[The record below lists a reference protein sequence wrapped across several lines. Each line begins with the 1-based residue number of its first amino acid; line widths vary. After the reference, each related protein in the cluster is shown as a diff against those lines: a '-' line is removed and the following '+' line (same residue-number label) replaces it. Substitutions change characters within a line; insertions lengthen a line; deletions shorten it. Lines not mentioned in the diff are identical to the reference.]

1 MSAKPKAFSEP
12 HFETLLSDYIQ
23 HALAYCAER
32 DQDKATL
39 LREAFDNQGEL
50 LAQVT
55 QAFVLKRTAEI
66 REQNHQALQ
75 MFRKYVTDSDMVD
88 LLALQ
93 YSLKRQVI
101 EAGDDTVFPAKPA
114 VMESNESLLQRF
126 DLAPFQ
132 FHTTGT
138 RLGYRFHAM
147 TLEERPTIT
156 VRSEKDALVM
166 RYEFPDTSLPNPIKD
181 AQARMLEPNTGKV
194 CVALLSRASADGV
207 PHSDLLE
214 RAHQYLNRDDI
225 AQESDEVTVK
235 AAIPKPYRIEVTLFT
250 GADPKNE
257 VDNASAVAVAWQF
270 ADQAQTLG
278 SIVDREE
285 VAHIFYELG
294 AKRAKVQAPVTDV
307 ICAWDEAP
315 YCTEVVVHVRAE

>member
-1 MSAKPKAFSEP
+1 MSPKPKAFQEP
-12 HFETLLSDYIQ
+12 DFETLLGEYIGYAVA
-23 HALAYCAER
+23 HCAAQDE
-32 DQDKATL
+32 DKAKQ
-39 LREAFDNQGEL
+39 LREAFSNQGEL

-101 EAGDDTVFPAKPA
+101 EAGDDSIFPPKPA

-147 TLEERPTIT
+147 TLEERPTIS
-156 VRSEKDALVM
+156 VSSEPDAVVM
-166 RYEFPDTSLPNPIKD
+166 RYEFPDHALPNPIKD
-181 AQARMLEPNTGKV
+181 AQARMLEANSGKV
-194 CVALLSRASADGV
+194 CVALLSRSSPNGV
-207 PHSDLLE
+207 PSAQLLE
-214 RAHQYLNRDDI
+214 RARVYLNRDDI

-235 AAIPKPYRIEVTLFT
+235 AAVPKPYQIEVTLFT
-250 GADPKNE
+250 GADPNNHIN
-257 VDNASAVAVAWQF
+257 NASAVATAWQF
-270 ADQAQTLG
+270 AEKAQKLG
-278 SIVDREE
+278 GIIDREE

-294 AKRAKVQAPVTDV
+294 AKRAKVQAPAADV
-307 ICAWDEAP
+307 LCAWDEAP
-315 YCTEVVVHVRAE
+315 HCTEVIVNVRSE

>member
-1 MSAKPKAFSEP
+1 MSNKPQAFSEP
-12 HFETLLSDYIQ
+12 NFESLLNEYINF
-23 HALAYCAER
+23 AVEYCAQR
-32 DQDKATL
+32 DEDKAKH
-39 LREAFDNQGEL
+39 LREAFNNQGEL

-75 MFRKYVTDSDMVD
+75 MFRKYVTDTEMVD

-156 VRSEKDALVM
+156 VNSEKDALVM
-166 RYEFPDTSLPNPIKD
+166 RYEFPETSLPNPIKD
-181 AQARMLEPNTGKV
+181 AQARMLEPNSGKV
-194 CVALLSRASADGV
+194 CVALLSRTSPNGV
-207 PHSDLLE
+207 PSSTLLE
-214 RAHQYLNRDDI
+214 RARQYLNRDDI

-235 AAIPKPYRIEVTLFT
+235 AATPKPYQIEVMLFT
-250 GADPKNE
+250 GADPNNE
-257 VDNASAVAVAWQF
+257 VEKESAVAVAWQF
-270 ADQAQTLG
+270 AEKAQRLG
-278 SIVDREE
+278 GIIDREE

-294 AKRAKVQAPVTDV
+294 AKRAKVQAPAVDV
-307 ICAWDEAP
+307 VCAWDEAP
-315 YCTEVVVHVRAE
+315 HCTEVIVNVRSE

>member
-1 MSAKPKAFSEP
+1 MSDRPQAFSEP
-12 HFETLLSDYIQ
+12 KFETLLSEYIEY
-23 HALAYCAER
+23 AVEYCAQR
-32 DQDKATL
+32 DEDKAKH
-39 LREAFDNQGEL
+39 LREAFNNQGEL

-75 MFRKYVTDSDMVD
+75 MFRKYVTDTEMVD

-101 EAGDDTVFPAKPA
+101 EVGDDSVFPAKPA

-156 VRSEKDALVM
+156 VSSEKDGLVM
-166 RYEFPDTSLPNPIKD
+166 RYEFPETALPNPIKD
-181 AQARMLEPNTGKV
+181 AQARMLEPHSGKV
-194 CVALLSRASADGV
+194 CVALLSRISTDGV
-207 PHSDLLE
+207 PSPALLE
-214 RAHQYLNRDDI
+214 RAEQYLNRDDI

-235 AAIPKPYRIEVTLFT
+235 AVTPKPYRIEVTLST
-250 GADPKNE
+250 GADPNNE
-257 VDNASAVAVAWQF
+257 VDNESAVAVAWQF
-270 ADQAQTLG
+270 AEKVQRLG

-294 AKRAKVQAPVTDV
+294 AKRAKVQAPVADV
-307 ICAWDEAP
+307 VCAWDEAP
-315 YCTEVVVHVRAE
+315 YCTEVVVNVRSE

>member
-1 MSAKPKAFSEP
+1 MSTKPKAFSEP
-12 HFETLLSDYIQ
+12 NFEKLLKEYIDFAVQ
-23 HALAYCAER
+23 YCAKQ
-32 DQDKATL
+32 DPDKAKQ
-39 LREAFDNQGEL
+39 LREAFNNQGEL

-55 QAFVLKRTAEI
+55 QAFVLKRTGEI

-75 MFRKYVTDSDMVD
+75 MFRKYVTDTEMVD

-156 VRSEKDALVM
+156 VSSEKDALIM
-166 RYEFPDTSLPNPIKD
+166 RYEFPETSLPNPIKD
-181 AQARMLEPNTGKV
+181 AQARMLEPNSGKV
-194 CVALLSRASADGV
+194 CVALLSRTSPNGV
-207 PHSDLLE
+207 PSAELLE
-214 RAHQYLNRDDI
+214 RARHYLNRDDI
-225 AQESDEVTVK
+225 AQESDELTVK
-235 AAIPKPYRIEVTLFT
+235 AVSPRPYQIEVTLFT
-250 GADPKNE
+250 GADPNNE
-257 VDNASAVAVAWQF
+257 VDKASAVDVAWQF
-270 ADQAQTLG
+270 AEKVQRLG
-278 SIVDREE
+278 GIIDREE

-294 AKRAKVQAPVTDV
+294 AKRAKVLAPDIDV
-307 ICAWDEAP
+307 VCAWDEAP
-315 YCTEVVVHVRAE
+315 HCTEVIVHVRAE